1 MDSLLTNDG
10 YGLPDFDCLESIIR
24 RWKEQR
30 IEELKHETD
39 FLIAGMYGGDGMGGI
54 CIVYQAA

>member
-10 YGLPDFDCLESIIR
+10 YGLPDFDCLESIAR

-30 IEELKHETD
+30 IEESKHETD
-39 FLIAGMYGGDGMGGI
+39 FLIAGMYGGDGGG
-54 CIVYQAA
+54 